1 MPTILSSPFLMEQ
14 VLPFLLVFVI
24 IFAILDKTKILG
36 DGKKQINAI
45 IGFIVGLMLI
55 AFPGPRDLIINLIP
69 LLAVIVVILL
79 VFMILYG
86 FSTGDK
92 EFSLP
97 KGVKIT
103 LGILVGLALIIAI
116 LVFTDYWGY
125 VLDAIFGGEGNQ
137 VAKDI
142 FLIIVVIA
150 AVAAVLWSG
159 KNGGGGGGSES
170 SV

>member
-1 MPTILSSPFLMEQ
+1 MATILSSPFIMEQ

-45 IGFIVGLMLI
+45 VGFIVGLMLI
-55 AFPGPRDLIINLIP
+55 AFPGPRDLIVNLMP

-92 EFSLP
+92 EFKLP
-97 KGVKIT
+97 KGLKIT
-103 LGILVGLALIIAI
+103 LGVLVGLALIIAL

-125 VLDAIFGGEGNQ
+125 VVNAVFGGEGSS

-142 FLIIVVIA
+142 FLILVVVA
-150 AVAAVLWSG
+150 AVAVVLWSG
-159 KNGGGGGGSES
+159 KDKASSES
-170 SV
+170 SD